1 MLLYS
6 EGIYISDKS
15 KISETRAIK
24 DSQMQV
30 DPDFKIQVSWHPK
43 GAKIFFILV
52 QSVLGIRNLIS
63 ILCLTE
69 LLK

>member
-6 EGIYISDKS
+6 ESIYISDKS

-30 DPDFKIQVSWHPK
+30 DPNFKIQVSWHPK
-43 GAKIFFILV
+43 GAKIFFLA
-52 QSVLGIRNLIS
+52 QNVLGIRNLIS
-63 ILCLTE
+63 ILCLTQ
-69 LLK
+69 LC